1 MCGVMGARVGLEAVL
16 GPRDTCGDKPGASGP
31 VSNGVR
37 GFVGLCG
44 GEHWGLRGGAGGRGS
59 WRQLWGLG
67 GGRGAAIGCGDVW
80 GCGVP
85 WEGGVGEVGIAIG
98 LQWGQALWVPTG
110 GGSQTLQP
118 IARPAPAPQRCQPAC
133 SPLSSSPPST
143 SPSSH
148 CNPCRVSIGCP
159 PPPPTLHSPHIGWVW
174 ALTAL
179 PHRPEP
185 RGQPFSHP
193 GPPPALHRAEQPGG
207 AAPHPAAAPGRPHTA
222 PLARPVLQ
230 LPDHH

>member
-1 MCGVMGARVGLEAVL
+1 MGPGGRPWGCHRVWGCV
-16 GPRDTCGDKPGASGP
+16 
-31 VSNGVR
+31 
-37 GFVGLCG
+37 
-44 GEHWGLRGGAGGRGS
+44 GLRGA
-59 WRQLWGLG
+59 LG
-67 GGRGAAIGCGDVW
+67 K
-80 GCGVP
+80 
-85 WEGGVGEVGIAIG
+85 GEVGIAVG

-110 GGSQTLQP
+110 GDSQTLQP

-148 CNPCRVSIGCP
+148 CNPYRVSIGCP

-193 GPPPALHRAEQPGG
+193 GPPPALHQAQQPGG